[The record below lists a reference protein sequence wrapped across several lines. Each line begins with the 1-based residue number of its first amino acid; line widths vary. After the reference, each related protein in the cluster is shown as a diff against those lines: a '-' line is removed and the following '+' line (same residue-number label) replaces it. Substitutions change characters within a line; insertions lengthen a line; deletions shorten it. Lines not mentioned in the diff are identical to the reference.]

1 MWERSSVRPLQ
12 VRRLLIAVV
21 AALLANSCAS
31 SPERDVSDR
40 SVMVAP
46 GISLE
51 LPKRPEIGRRIEA
64 AQSVR
69 IRRRD
74 TIFAFETRLSIAD
87 GRFRMAALDLMG
99 RRALTLD
106 WTERGI
112 EIDAATWLP
121 EKFRP
126 RNLLADMVM
135 IYWPADDVRAALG
148 HGGARFE
155 ADAGHRSLL
164 ANGNEIVRIEFHP
177 PRESPWTGTTTYK
190 NAALGYSLEVRST
203 EIER

>member
-1 MWERSSVRPLQ
+1 MWRRSSV
-12 VRRLLIAVV
+12 LLIV
-21 AALLANSCAS
+21 ALTALSANSCAS
-31 SPERDVSDR
+31 VPENDESSR

-51 LPKRPEIGRRIEA
+51 LPGRPEIGRRIEA

-74 TIFAFETRLSIAD
+74 KIFAFQTRLSIAD
-87 GRFRMAALDLMG
+87 GRFHMAALDLMG

-112 EIDAATWLP
+112 EIEAASWLP
-121 EKFRP
+121 EKFMP

-135 IYWPADDVRAALG
+135 IYWPADDVRAALRRG
-148 HGGARFE
+148 EARFE

-164 ANGNEIVRIEFHP
+164 AQGSEIIRIEFHP
-177 PRESPWTGTTTYK
+177 PGDSPWTGTTTYE

>member
-1 MWERSSVRPLQ
+1 MWRRSSV
-12 VRRLLIAVV
+12 LLIAAL
-21 AALLANSCAS
+21 AALSANSCAS
-31 SPERDVSDR
+31 VPQSDVTGR
-40 SVMVAP
+40 SVTIAP

-51 LPKRPEIGRRIEA
+51 LPLRPEIGRRIEA
-64 AQSVR
+64 AQSVH

-74 TIFAFETRLSIAD
+74 KIFAFQTRLSIAD

-112 EIDAATWLP
+112 EIEAASWLP
-121 EKFRP
+121 EKFMP

-135 IYWPADDVRAALG
+135 IYWPADGVRAALRRG
-148 HGGARFE
+148 EARFE
-155 ADAGHRSLL
+155 ADSGHRSLL
-164 ANGNEIVRIEFHP
+164 AQGNEIIRIEFHP
-177 PRESPWTGTTTYK
+177 PGDSPWTGTTTYE